1 MKPGRTLNKISLW
14 TVISVVVANM
24 VGTGVFTSLGFQV
37 VDLQSGFVLMVL
49 WLVGG
54 LLALCGALGYG
65 MLATAMPR
73 SGGEYHFLSRIY
85 SPAVGFVAGV
95 VSMTV
100 GFAAP
105 LALAAM
111 AFGKYFETLWPGV
124 NGSLLASLLTI
135 GVALVHLHSV
145 KAGGRFQT
153 AATLLKLGLI
163 VGLVVVGGVVSS
175 HGSVSFQ
182 PKAHDFSQMGGTPF
196 AISLIY
202 VMYAYSG
209 WNAATYIMNE
219 IHAPKRTVPMALVV
233 GTLIV
238 TVLYLALN
246 GIFLKTTPIDAMKG
260 KLEVGSIVATHIFGA
275 EGGKVFSGLI
285 CLALISSISAMTW
298 AGPRVAQVM
307 GEDYR
312 ALHWLSYT
320 NARGVPRVASLL
332 QLALV
337 NGLIWWGTFQNVLVY
352 TQFTLNLCTLLAI
365 GGVFVLHWRGVVV
378 KGSWGYPVAPAIF
391 VGITLATMGYLL
403 KIQWRESLA
412 GLVTMLV
419 ALIFYWLMPRS
430 AQSSSEKPK
439 EVEVI

>member
-1 MKPGRTLNKISLW
+1 MKKGGTLNKISFW
-14 TVISVVVANM
+14 TVTSVVVANM

-37 VDLQSGFVLMVL
+37 IDLQSGFVLMML

-54 LLALCGALGYG
+54 VLALCGALGYG

-111 AFGKYFETLWPGV
+111 AFGKYFETLWPGA
-124 NGSLLASLLTI
+124 NASLLASLLTV
-135 GVALVHLHSV
+135 GVALIHLHSV
-145 KAGGRFQT
+145 KAGGRFQNV
-153 AATLLKLGLI
+153 ATLLKLGLI
-163 VGLVVVGGVVSS
+163 LCLVGAGVMASTHS
-175 HGSVSFQ
+175 SVSFV
-182 PKAHDFSQMGGTPF
+182 PKLADFPQMGGAPF

-219 IHAPKRTVPMALVV
+219 IHAPKRTVPLALVA
-233 GTLIV
+233 GTLVV

-246 GIFLKTTPIDAMKG
+246 AIFLKTTPLDALKG

-275 EGGKVFSGLI
+275 NGGRVFSGLI
-285 CLALISSISAMTW
+285 CLALVSTISAMTW

-307 GEDYR
+307 GEDFR
-312 ALHWLSYT
+312 ALHWLSFT
-320 NARGVPRVASLL
+320 NGRGVPVTASGL

-337 NGLIWWGTFQNVLVY
+337 NGLIWWGTFQSVLVY

-365 GGVFVLHWRGVVV
+365 GGVFVLHRRGVVV
-378 KGSWGYPVAPAIF
+378 KGTWGYPVAPAVF
-391 VGITLATMGYLL
+391 MGITLVAMGYLL
-403 KIQWRESLA
+403 WTQWRESLA
-412 GLVTMLV
+412 GLATMLV
-419 ALIFYWLMPRS
+419 ALIFYWLMPRGVRVDTGKS
-430 AQSSSEKPK
+430 TEI
-439 EVEVI
+439 EVL